1 MESLP
6 LALQDKE
13 TVAENWTGGERAREV
28 AELFDREYKS
38 LHRLAYVFVADAAV
52 AEEIVMEAFVKV
64 FSGWNRFRSVD
75 HKSAYI
81 KQMVVNLCRSRLRRR
96 GIEQRVNET
105 AQRDQIRHHG
115 FESDHSDMQL
125 DLYNAVRRLPDRQRA
140 AVVLR
145 YFDDRSE
152 AEIAEILDCST
163 GTVKSQLFRAHR
175 KLQGFLTE
183 KEVLD
188 E

>member
-1 MESLP
+1 
-6 LALQDKE
+6 
-13 TVAENWTGGERAREV
+13 
-28 AELFDREYKS
+28 
-38 LHRLAYVFVADAAV
+38 
-52 AEEIVMEAFVKV
+52 
-64 FSGWNRFRSVD
+64 
-75 HKSAYI
+75 
-81 KQMVVNLCRSRLRRR
+81 MVVNACRSRLRRR
-96 GIEQRVNET
+96 GIEERVNET
-105 AQRDQIRHHG
+105 AHRDLTGHRG
-115 FESDHSDMQL
+115 LESDHSDLQL
-125 DLYNAVRRLPDRQRA
+125 DLFNAVRRLPDRQRA

-175 KLQGFLTE
+175 KLEGFLTE